1 MDTSTLTIDLGGTRA
16 LVTGG
21 TRGIGQAIATRLAAA
36 GATVLTTA
44 RSAPADAGAADSGA
58 AGSGAAAG
66 AAGSG
71 ADGEAAGSAAA
82 IGFVQADV
90 GAAVGA
96 ATVARA
102 VQDRLGGADL
112 LVHNAGASFAQ
123 PGGALALTDEDWLL
137 ALSTNLLSAVRL
149 DRLLLPGMV
158 ARASGVILHTSSVQ
172 WRRPS
177 VASPAYA
184 AAKAAL
190 TNYSKNLAAQFGP
203 HGVRVNT
210 IVPGY
215 IETSG
220 ARARVEGIA
229 RDRGL
234 TPAAARQALIDD
246 IGGIPLGR
254 PGRPEEV
261 ANLVCF
267 LASPLASYLT
277 GTQLYADGGNLPVI

>member
-1 MDTSTLTIDLGGTRA
+1 MDTSTLSIDLGGTRA

-21 TRGIGQAIATRLAAA
+21 TRGIGQAIATRLTEA

-44 RSAPADAGAADSGA
+44 RSAPADAGAP
-58 AGSGAAAG
+58 GSGAAAG
-66 AAGSG
+66 FVE
-71 ADGEAAGSAAA
+71 ADISTAEGAAA
-82 IGFVQADV
+82 
-90 GAAVGA
+90 
-96 ATVARA
+96 VARA
-102 VQDRLGGADL
+102 AEDRLGGVDL
-112 LVHNAGASFAQ
+112 LVHNAGASFAK

-158 ARASGVILHTSSVQ
+158 ARSSGVILHTSSVQ

-177 VASPAYA
+177 ATSPAYA

-190 TNYSKNLAAQFGP
+190 TNYSKELATEFGP
-203 HGVRVNT
+203 HGIRINT

-220 ARARVEGIA
+220 AAARIEAIA
-229 RDRGL
+229 QDRGL
-234 TPAAARQALIDD
+234 TPDAARQALIDD
-246 IGGIPLGR
+246 LGGIPLGR

-277 GTQLYADGGNLPVI
+277 GVQAYADGGNLSVI

>member
-1 MDTSTLTIDLGGTRA
+1 MDTSALSIDLHDVRA

-21 TRGIGQAIATRLAAA
+21 TRGMGRAIASRLTEA

-44 RSAPADAGAADSGA
+44 RSAPADPGPA
-58 AGSGAAAG
+58 AGFVPADISTPDGAG
-66 AAGSG
+66 
-71 ADGEAAGSAAA
+71 
-82 IGFVQADV
+82 
-90 GAAVGA
+90 
-96 ATVARA
+96 TVARA
-102 VQDRLGGADL
+102 VQDQLGGIDL

-123 PGGALALTDEDWLL
+123 AGGALALTDGDWLL
-137 ALSTNLLSAVRL
+137 ALNTNLLSAVRL
-149 DRLLLPGMV
+149 DRLLLPAMV
-158 ARASGVILHTSSVQ
+158 AQSSGVILHTSSVQ

-177 VASPAYA
+177 VTSPGYA

-190 TNYSKNLAAQFGP
+190 TNYSKNLAAEFGP
-203 HGVRVNT
+203 RGIRVNT

-220 ARARVEGIA
+220 ARERLERIA

-234 TPAAARQALIDD
+234 DVDGARQALMDD

-261 ANLVCF
+261 ADLVCF

-277 GTQLYADGGNLPVI
+277 GAQFNADGGNLPVI

>member
-1 MDTSTLTIDLGGTRA
+1 MDTSALTIDLGGTRA

-44 RSAPADAGAADSGA
+44 RSAPADPG
-58 AGSGAAAG
+58 
-66 AAGSG
+66 
-71 ADGEAAGSAAA
+71 AAA

-90 GAAVGA
+90 STADGA
-96 ATVARA
+96 ATVARVA
-102 VQDRLGGADL
+102 GDRLGGVDL

-123 PGGALALTDEDWLL
+123 PGGALALADEDWLL

-158 ARASGVILHTSSVQ
+158 ARGSGVILHTSSVQ

-177 VASPAYA
+177 ATSPAYA

-190 TNYSKNLAAQFGP
+190 TNYSKNLATEFGP

-210 IVPGY
+210 VVPGY

-220 ARARVEGIA
+220 ARARIEAIA

-246 IGGIPLGR
+246 LGGIPLGR

-277 GTQLYADGGNLPVI
+277 GTQL

>member
-1 MDTSTLTIDLGGTRA
+1 MTAETALSIDLKGQRA

-21 TRGIGQAIATRLAAA
+21 TRGIGQAIATRLHEA

-44 RSAPADAGAADSGA
+44 RSAAADPLPGI
-58 AGSGAAAG
+58 
-66 AAGSG
+66 
-71 ADGEAAGSAAA
+71 E
-82 IGFVQADV
+82 FVQADV
-90 GAAVGA
+90 STAAGAAVIAGA
-96 ATVARA
+96 AL
-102 VQDRLGGADL
+102 DRLGGVDV
-112 LVHNAGASFAQ
+112 LVHNAGASFSR

-149 DRLLLPGMV
+149 DRLLLPAMAERGH
-158 ARASGVILHTSSVQ
+158 GVILHTSSIQ

-177 VASPAYA
+177 ATSPAYA

-190 TNYSKNLAAQFGP
+190 TNYSKELATEFGP

-220 ARARVEGIA
+220 ARARVDRIA
-229 RDRGL
+229 SARGL
-234 TPAAARQALIDD
+234 TPEAARQSLIED

-267 LASPLASYLT
+267 LASPLASYVN
-277 GTQLYADGGNLPVI
+277 GVQLYADGGNLPVI

>member
-1 MDTSTLTIDLGGTRA
+1 MDTSALTIDLGGTRA

-44 RSAPADAGAADSGA
+44 RSAPADPG
-58 AGSGAAAG
+58 
-66 AAGSG
+66 
-71 ADGEAAGSAAA
+71 AAA

-90 GAAVGA
+90 STADGA
-96 ATVARA
+96 ATVARVA
-102 VQDRLGGADL
+102 GDRLGGVDL

-123 PGGALALTDEDWLL
+123 PGGALALADEDWLL

-158 ARASGVILHTSSVQ
+158 ARGSGVILHTSSVQ

-177 VASPAYA
+177 ATSPAYA

-190 TNYSKNLAAQFGP
+190 TNYSKNLATEFGP

-210 IVPGY
+210 VVPGY

-220 ARARVEGIA
+220 ARARIEAIA

-246 IGGIPLGR
+246 LGGIPLGR

-277 GTQLYADGGNLPVI
+277 GTQLSAAGATLPVICPPPAAPGRSGQRPAAPSMASRRRS

>member
-1 MDTSTLTIDLGGTRA
+1 MTTDTALSIDLHGTRA

-21 TRGIGQAIATRLAAA
+21 TRGIGQAIAARLAQA

-44 RSAPADAGAADSGA
+44 RTAPDQASGPGPAISFVAADVSTPEGA
-58 AGSGAAAG
+58 
-66 AAGSG
+66 
-71 ADGEAAGSAAA
+71 ET
-82 IGFVQADV
+82 I
-90 GAAVGA
+90 
-96 ATVARA
+96 ARA
-102 VQDRLGGADL
+102 AQDRLGPVDV
-112 LVHNAGASFAQ
+112 LVHNAGASFSR

-137 ALSTNLLSAVRL
+137 TLNTNLMSAVRL
-149 DRLLLPGMV
+149 DRLLLPSMV
-158 ARASGVILHTSSVQ
+158 ARSSGVILHTSSVQ
-172 WRRPS
+172 WRRPTA
-177 VASPAYA
+177 ASPAYA

-190 TNYSKNLAAQFGP
+190 TNYSKGLATEFGP
-203 HGVRVNT
+203 HGIRVNT

-220 ARARVEGIA
+220 AQARIESIA

-234 TPAAARQALIDD
+234 DPDTARQALIDD
-246 IGGIPLGR
+246 LGGIPLGR

-277 GTQLYADGGNLPVI
+277 GVQVYADGGNLPVI

>member
-1 MDTSTLTIDLGGTRA
+1 MTTDTALSIDLHGTRA

-21 TRGIGQAIATRLAAA
+21 TRGIGQAIAARLAQA

-44 RSAPADAGAADSGA
+44 RTDPGPAAPGQA
-58 AGSGAAAG
+58 AGP
-66 AAGSG
+66 GS
-71 ADGEAAGSAAA
+71 A
-82 IGFVQADV
+82 IGFVAADV
-90 GAAVGA
+90 STSDGAE
-96 ATVARA
+96 TIARA
-102 VQDRLGGADL
+102 AQDRLGHVDV
-112 LVHNAGASFAQ
+112 LVHNAGASFSR

-137 ALSTNLLSAVRL
+137 ALNTNLMSAVRL
-149 DRLLLPGMV
+149 DRLLLPSMV
-158 ARASGVILHTSSVQ
+158 ARSSGVILHTSSVQ

-177 VASPAYA
+177 SSSPAYA

-190 TNYSKNLAAQFGP
+190 TNYSKELATEFGP
-203 HGVRVNT
+203 HGIRVNT

-220 ARARVEGIA
+220 AAARIEGIA
-229 RDRGL
+229 QARGL
-234 TPAAARQALIDD
+234 TPDTARQALIDD
-246 IGGIPLGR
+246 LGGIPLGR

-277 GTQLYADGGNLPVI
+277 GVQAYADGGNLPVI

>member
-1 MDTSTLTIDLGGTRA
+1 MDTSALSIDLGGTRA

-21 TRGIGQAIATRLAAA
+21 TRGMGRAIATRLTEA

-44 RSAPADAGAADSGA
+44 RSAPDGPAPAAK
-58 AGSGAAAG
+58 
-66 AAGSG
+66 
-71 ADGEAAGSAAA
+71 
-82 IGFVQADV
+82 FVQADLSTPD
-90 GAAVGA
+90 GAE
-96 ATVARA
+96 TVARA
-102 VQDRLGGADL
+102 VQDQLGGIDL

-123 PGGALALTDEDWLL
+123 AGGALALTDEDWLL
-137 ALSTNLLSAVRL
+137 ALNTNLLSAVRL
-149 DRLLLPGMV
+149 DRRLLPAMV
-158 ARASGVILHTSSVQ
+158 AQSSGVILHTSSVQ

-177 VASPAYA
+177 ATSPAYA

-190 TNYSKNLAAQFGP
+190 TNYSKNLATEFGP

-220 ARARVEGIA
+220 ARARVEAIA

-246 IGGIPLGR
+246 LGGIPLGR

-261 ANLVCF
+261 ADLVCF

-277 GTQLYADGGNLPVI
+277 GTQLNADGGNLPVI

>member
-1 MDTSTLTIDLGGTRA
+1 MTTDTTLSIDLHGTRA

-21 TRGIGQAIATRLAAA
+21 TRGMGQAIATRLAHA

-44 RSAPADAGAADSGA
+44 RTTPDQAAPGDPELAAGFIAADVSTPEGA
-58 AGSGAAAG
+58 G
-66 AAGSG
+66 
-71 ADGEAAGSAAA
+71 
-82 IGFVQADV
+82 
-90 GAAVGA
+90 
-96 ATVARA
+96 TVARA
-102 VQDRLGGADL
+102 TRDRLGGIDVI
-112 LVHNAGASFAQ
+112 VHNVGASFSR

-137 ALSTNLLSAVRL
+137 ALNTNLMPAVRL
-149 DRLLLPGMV
+149 DRLLLPLMV
-158 ARASGVILHTSSVQ
+158 AQSSGVILHTSSVQ

-177 VASPAYA
+177 VTSPAYA

-190 TNYSKNLAAQFGP
+190 TNYSKGLAAEFGP
-203 HGVRVNT
+203 HGIRVNT

-220 ARARVEGIA
+220 ARERVGRIA

-234 TPAAARQALIDD
+234 DPGTARQALMDD

-261 ANLVCF
+261 ADLVCF
-267 LASPLASYLT
+267 LASPLASYIT
-277 GTQLYADGGNLPVI
+277 GAQLYADGGNLPVI